1 MDAGHKAKEISSEKA
16 TPAPSSAL
24 RRVRVPLLL
33 LALGA
38 GAVLG
43 WLFLPQKLSALFPQ
57 ASATGDSITVAS
69 KTLTFSVDAKA
80 LLRATSFGEFGAPIE
95 FANYWQFQIVS
106 LVAEGKKVGPGEQ
119 LIAFD
124 AQKIRDD
131 LQRFQTELDQANKE
145 LERARAQINLEA
157 QDLKSRL
164 AAAENNYEKLKLK
177 QGMDTRFDVPIDAE
191 KDRLAFEQAK
201 TEVEALRERISW
213 HTKSSEA
220 TYSIIATKKSR
231 FQNRV
236 DSIKRGMETFQTKSD
251 REGVVIY
258 KVKWNGERFQVGETV
273 WGSQAILEI
282 PDLNTL
288 IAESSIPEVDIAKV
302 KLDQRVEITI
312 DAFPGKTYTGKVK
325 KIGTL
330 VRPKSWDIPNKIL
343 DAQIAFDNLDTSV
356 MRPGMSARAKIETGS
371 IADCLAIPLKS
382 VRSTVD
388 GSLVKILG
396 QQGWSERR
404 VRLGDSNGV
413 EVQVLEGLVAGE
425 RIATDFAKAK

>member
-1 MDAGHKAKEISSEKA
+1 MENALEAQGGGTSRETIRRRRFALPILVVMLAASTVVAG
-16 TPAPSSAL
+16 
-24 RRVRVPLLL
+24 
-33 LALGA
+33 
-38 GAVLG
+38 
-43 WLFLPQKLSALFPQ
+43 LFLPGKIAGLFPQ
-57 ASATGDSITVAS
+57 AGAKGDSVVVAV
-69 KTLTFSVDAKA
+69 KTLTFNVDAKA
-80 LLRATSFGEFGAPIE
+80 LLRATSFGEFGAPGE

-106 LVAEGKKVGPGEQ
+106 LVAEGKRVEAGEQ
-119 LIAFD
+119 LIEFD

-145 LERARAQINLEA
+145 LERASAQIDLEA
-157 QDLKSRL
+157 QDLRGRL

-177 QGMDTRFDVPIDAE
+177 QTMDSKFDVPIDAE

-201 TEVEALRERISW
+201 TEVAALKERISW
-213 HTKSSEA
+213 HKKSSEA

-236 DSIKRGMETFQTKSD
+236 DRITHGMETFQTKSD
-251 REGVVIY
+251 RAGVVIY

-273 WGSQAILEI
+273 WGRQAILEI
-282 PDLNTL
+282 PNLDTL

-302 KLDQRVEITI
+302 KLEQRVEITI
-312 DAFPGKTYTGKVK
+312 DAFPGKTYTGRVK

-343 DAQIAFDNLDTSV
+343 DAQIAFDNLDTSI

-371 IADCLAIPLKS
+371 IANCLAIPLKS

-388 GSLVKILG
+388 GSLVKIKTE
-396 QQGWSERR
+396 QGWVERK
-404 VRLGDSNGV
+404 VKLGDSNGV
-413 EVQVLEGLVAGE
+413 EIQVLEGLTAGE
-425 RIATDFAKAK
+425 SIATDFSKAK

>member
-1 MDAGHKAKEISSEKA
+1 MESVSEADVRTKSNS
-16 TPAPSSAL
+16 TLL
-24 RRVRVPLLL
+24 RRVRLSVTVLL
-33 LALGA
+33 LALAAAAVAIWLVLPGRLA
-38 GAVLG
+38 G
-43 WLFLPQKLSALFPQ
+43 LFPQ
-57 ASATGDSITVAS
+57 VSAKGDSIVVTA
-69 KTLTFSVDAKA
+69 KTLAFSVDAKA
-80 LLRATSFGEFGAPIE
+80 LLRATSFGEFGAPPE

-106 LVAEGKKVGPGEQ
+106 LAAEGKRVSSGEQ

-145 LERARAQINLEA
+145 LEKTSAQIDLEV
-157 QDLKSRL
+157 QDLKGRL
-164 AAAENNYEKLKLK
+164 AAAENNFEKLKLK
-177 QGMDTRFDVPIDAE
+177 QTMSTQFDVQIDAE
-191 KDRLAFEQAK
+191 RDRLAYEQAR
-201 TEVEALRERISW
+201 TEVAALKERMSW
-213 HTKSSEA
+213 HKKSSEA
-220 TYSIIATKKSR
+220 TYQIIATKKGR

-273 WGSQAILEI
+273 WGSQAVLEI

-312 DAFPGKTYTGKVK
+312 DAFPGKTYSGRVK

-343 DAQIAFDNLDTSV
+343 DAQISFDNLDTSI
-356 MRPGMSARAKIETGS
+356 MRPSMSVKAKVETSSIEN
-371 IADCLAIPLKS
+371 CLAVPLKA
-382 VRSTVD
+382 VRTTAE
-388 GSLVKILG
+388 GSMIKVKAD
-396 QQGWSERR
+396 QGWRQQR
-404 VRLGDSNGV
+404 VKLGESNGT
-413 EVQVLEGLVAGE
+413 EVVIIEGLNAGD
-425 RIATDFAKAK
+425 RIAGDFAKAK

>member
-1 MDAGHKAKEISSEKA
+1 MENASDIQVAS
-16 TPAPSSAL
+16 PSRGIL
-24 RRVRVPLLL
+24 RRFRFSLPLLFL
-33 LALGA
+33 LLGIFAVVAWTLFPGKIA
-38 GAVLG
+38 G
-43 WLFLPQKLSALFPQ
+43 LFPQ
-57 ASATGDSITVAS
+57 TTAKGDALVVTV

-80 LLRATSFGEFGAPIE
+80 LLRATSFGEFGAPGE

-106 LVAEGKKVGPGEQ
+106 LVAEGKRVTSGEQ

-145 LERARAQINLEA
+145 LERASAQIDLEA
-157 QDLKSRL
+157 QDLKGRL

-177 QGMDTRFDVPIDAE
+177 QTMDSKFDVPIDAE

-201 TEVEALRERISW
+201 TEVAALKERISW
-213 HTKSSEA
+213 HKKSSEA

-236 DSIKRGMETFQTKSD
+236 DSIKRGMETFETKSD
-251 REGVVIY
+251 RDGVVIY
-258 KVKWNGERFQVGETV
+258 KAKWNGERFQVGETV
-273 WGSQAILEI
+273 WGRQAILEI

-302 KLDQRVEITI
+302 KLDQRVEITM
-312 DAFPGKTYTGKVK
+312 DAFPGKTYTGRVK

-343 DAQIAFDNLDTSV
+343 DAHIAFDNLDTSI
-356 MRPGMSARAKIETGS
+356 MRPGMSARAKIQTGS
-371 IADCLAIPLKS
+371 IANCIAVPLKS

-388 GSLVKILG
+388 GSLVKIKTE
-396 QQGWSERR
+396 QGWVERR

-413 EVQVLEGLVAGE
+413 EIQVLEGLTPGE
-425 RIATDFAKAK
+425 SIATDFSKAK